1 MTRRAWLLFIAL
13 SVIWGIPYLLIKVAV
28 RELTPASLVFL
39 RTIIGALLLLPVMVR
54 RGDLRALLPR
64 WRPILLFTAVEVALP
79 WWLLSDAERRISS
92 SLSGLLVASVPLVGA
107 LLSRL
112 SDAHEPLGARRLA
125 GLVTGF
131 AGVVALLGLD
141 LSGDLAAVG
150 EMALVVLGYALG
162 PLIISRRLPDLP
174 TSEVVAVS
182 LGLCALAYA
191 PLAIAQLPPTLP
203 SPAVIG
209 AVAVLGVACT
219 ALCALVG
226 VGAAC
231 DHLRESG
238 GRAGGGGVAARRA
251 VHSRHRDR
259 LHPHPRGLLARH
271 RPVRT
276 QRGGT
281 RTRGSCRRVTG
292 ADDRRPLSAA
302 TPQASGPSA
311 AAPGAGVADLIDR
324 WAAAAFAALRRRR
337 GPAATAP
344 LPAPSPTRDGPRAA
358 GASRRG

>member
-1 MTRRAWLLFIAL
+1 LLAVTRRAWLLFVAL

-28 RELTPASLVFL
+28 QELTPASLVFL
-39 RTIIGALLLLPVMVR
+39 RTTIGALLLLPGVMR

-125 GLVTGF
+125 GLATGF

-141 LSGDLAAVG
+141 LSGDLAAVA

-162 PLIISRRLPDLP
+162 PLIISRRLADLP

-191 PLAIAQLPPTLP
+191 PLGIAQLPPTLP

-219 ALCALVG
+219 ALAFLLFFRLIAEVG
-226 VGAAC
+226 
-231 DHLRESG
+231 
-238 GRAGGGGVAARRA
+238 
-251 VHSRHRDR
+251 
-259 LHPHPRGLLARH
+259 
-271 RPVRT
+271 PVRAT
-276 QRGGT
+276 VITYLNPAVALAAGVLLLGEPFAPGT
-281 RTRGSCRRVTG
+281 AIGFILILAGSW
-292 ADDRRPLSAA
+292 LA
-302 TPQASGPSA
+302 TGPSGRSA
-311 AAPGAGVADLIDR
+311 VAQ
-324 WAAAAFAALRRRR
+324 
-337 GPAATAP
+337 GPAEAVG
-344 LPAPSPTRDGPRAA
+344 LSPAQTPGDR
-358 GASRRG
+358 